1 LKICAIE
8 VATEIYNSGH
18 GLQIRAIG
26 LGELKLKS
34 TGVISIINAITKK
47 VISTISFSKST
58 D

>member
-1 LKICAIE
+1 
-8 VATEIYNSGH
+8 
-18 GLQIRAIG
+18 

-58 D
+58 DEILKEISKATTL